1 MTYKLL
7 ANDGETGNA
16 SGWVRNLETGEPV
29 ALYNDGDD
37 GGGYSD
43 DQSDYDTYKSW
54 LDAGNTP
61 SPAD

>member
-37 GGGYSD
+37 GGVALAA
-43 DQSDYDTYKSW
+43 YKAW
-54 LDAGNTP
+54 LDEGNTP
-61 SPAD
+61 EPA

>member
-1 MTYKLL
+1 MSYQNCGVDAT
-7 ANDGETGNA
+7 TGNT
-16 SGWVRNLETGEPV
+16 SGYIKRLS
-29 ALYNDGDD
+29 DGKLIKLAD